1 METAVFRLYFVAVCL
16 MCVNLASNAQP
27 QSLKSFN
34 LRCPD
39 DTVVDISF
47 LMDGT
52 HFELNQSKRNP
63 FTDNKT
69 QIMLLRGDYVTT
81 NKNQYLLKTINHPNL
96 YISLS
101 SEGDFEL
108 KGLNTNKEDWLCV
121 GLSFDN
127 R

>member
-1 METAVFRLYFVAVCL
+1 LFRLYFVAVCL
-16 MCVNLASNAQP
+16 MCVNLASNAQA
-27 QSLKSFN
+27 QILKSFN

-39 DTVVDISF
+39 DSLVDISF

-63 FTDNKT
+63 FTENKT
-69 QIMLLRGDYVTT
+69 QIMSLRGDYVTT
-81 NKNQYLLKTINHPNL
+81 NKTQYLLKTINHPNL

-101 SEGDFEL
+101 SEGVFAL
-108 KGLNTNKEDWLCV
+108 MGLNTNQEDWLCV